1 MSRKNPR
8 ITRAIK
14 LTPEGERA
22 AGGRDGEHGRAVLVS
37 LAAQVRG
44 LALSGAIG
52 SRWRQAA
59 EKGRVS

>member
-1 MSRKNPR
+1 MAASKRW
-8 ITRAIK
+8 RAVVRQ
-14 LTPEGERA
+14 TVPEAKPDVARFP
-22 AGGRDGEHGRAVLVS
+22 VLVS